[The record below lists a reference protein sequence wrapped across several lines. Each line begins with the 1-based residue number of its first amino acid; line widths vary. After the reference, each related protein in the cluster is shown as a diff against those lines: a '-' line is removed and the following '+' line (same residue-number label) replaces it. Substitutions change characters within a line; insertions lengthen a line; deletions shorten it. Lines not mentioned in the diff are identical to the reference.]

1 VDADH
6 ADGRQGHRAGTALT
20 DANRAA
26 AALAMLV
33 AEPEAVPTA
42 PLTFP
47 PRKADLPAAVAHLS
61 LSVDRERPAKINR
74 SLLEHLGGDLMAPP
88 KSGHLLGN
96 GAVWRGDE
104 DTSSGLT
111 PLPCIERID
120 QVESRP
126 RDLDLR
132 FCLLDAKG
140 IGHQSKTLVVGES
153 GRSGVPG
160 EHRHL
165 RWRWSEREPERGVPH
180 GRILGGG
187 YDVWERMFG
196 FRGAPGQQKLS
207 ACSRHPGRGRGTVS

>member
-1 VDADH
+1 MPADRGEEDPGARRPPRLPGAGVELGDRTQQSPQPAGVIVDADH

-88 KSGHLLGN
+88 KAGHLLVMVPS
-96 GAVWRGDE
+96 GA
-104 DTSSGLT
+104 
-111 PLPCIERID
+111 
-120 QVESRP
+120 
-126 RDLDLR
+126 
-132 FCLLDAKG
+132 
-140 IGHQSKTLVVGES
+140 
-153 GRSGVPG
+153 
-160 EHRHL
+160 
-165 RWRWSEREPERGVPH
+165 
-180 GRILGGG
+180 
-187 YDVWERMFG
+187 
-196 FRGAPGQQKLS
+196 
-207 ACSRHPGRGRGTVS
+207 